1 MREFSIVRP
10 EFWMGRT
17 GRELRSH
24 PADVRELAFYLFSCP
39 NNEQYGLYFKPVETM
54 ALEMGRTVKVVQKSL
69 AVLAGLAYCTY
80 DDVNDWVWVAEMA
93 QIQMGLPLLP
103 RDYKVRAANKW
114 YQAMPKNQHL
124 GPFFDRYCD
133 SLLLGPPRRDL
144 SPTKSVSRCEHTETE
159 GAVDSL
165 FGAVEPLISI
175 SISST
180 EVLPEKR
187 EVHTERFDRFW
198 AAYPKRVG
206 KKSARAEWEKLRPQP
221 DDELTARICAAVE
234 RHKKSVR
241 WLRENGLAIPDPER
255 YLKNE
260 RWNDEHHDGPN
271 LSKQTIKN
279 VQQPGSFLDGFR

>member
-39 NNEQYGLYFKPVETM
+39 NNEQYGLYYKPIATM
-54 ALEMGRTVKVVQKSL
+54 AQEMGRTEKTVQESL
-69 AVLAGLAYCTY
+69 AVLAGLTYCTY
-80 DDVNDWVWVAEMA
+80 DDVNDWVWVVEMA

-103 RDYKVRAANKW
+103 RDYKVNAANKW
-114 YQAMPKNQHL
+114 YQKMPKNQHL

-133 SLLLGPPRRDL
+133 SLLLAPPRRNL
-144 SPTKSVSRCEHTETE
+144 SPTKSVSCCEHSETE

-198 AAYPKRVG
+198 EAYPWKVG
-206 KKSARAEWEKLRPQP
+206 KKAARAEWDKIKP
-221 DDELTARICAAVE
+221 DDELTAKIVAAIG
-234 RHKKSVR
+234 RHKTSQR
-241 WLRENGLAIPDPER
+241 WLREGGQSIPDPER
-255 YLKNE
+255 YIKNE
-260 RWNDEHHDGPN
+260 RWNDEYDGRPN
-271 LSKQTIKN
+271 LAKQTIKN